1 MSTTTWRVSFLH
13 LFVASKTHKFA
24 TFNLKGQFHEPFDFR
39 FSTWIIFSQA
49 PLGPFQIF
57 SQIRREIHN
66 PRCTTGV
73 VDTAGKKKKKFNQK
87 SFDYFF

>member
-1 MSTTTWRVSFLH
+1 MSTTTWKVSILH

-24 TFNLKGQFHEPFDFR
+24 TFNLKGQFHETFDFR

-49 PLGPFQIF
+49 PIGSFQIF
-57 SQIRREIHN
+57 SKICGDVHS

-73 VDTAGKKKKKFNQK
+73 VDTAGK
-87 SFDYFF
+87 